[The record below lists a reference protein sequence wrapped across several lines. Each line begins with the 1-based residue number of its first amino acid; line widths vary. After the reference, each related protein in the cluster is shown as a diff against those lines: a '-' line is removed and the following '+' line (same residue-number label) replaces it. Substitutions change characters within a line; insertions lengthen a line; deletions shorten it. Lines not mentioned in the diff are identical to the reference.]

1 MNDQECYLRQLIV
14 LLCIG
19 MQMIIYAQHK
29 DKFTVVLDAG
39 HGGKDPGAVANQV
52 KEKDVTLSVVL
63 KVGQLIGKHKDVEV
77 VYTRKTD
84 KTLELDQRPKIA
96 NKSKA
101 NVFVSVH
108 CNSVESKSGAAK
120 GTETFVL
127 GVSRDKHNM
136 EVAKRENSVIFL
148 EENYQEKYQGYD
160 PNNPES
166 VVGLM
171 LLQDEYKNQSILL
184 ASAIQ
189 KDFTNR
195 LKRTD
200 RGVKQAGFLV
210 LRDCAMPSILVEVGF
225 LTNKEEANY
234 LKSEKG
240 QDELAKSIANAIINY
255 KNDHYSYSE
264 ATEVVS
270 NNTISSEVS
279 EPKSKNK
286 TTTKSKSSTT
296 TKGVHFKV
304 QIATSTNDLEAKS
317 QNFKGL
323 KPISKSKEGKLFRY
337 YYGDVTDY
345 KTAQE
350 LLKAAKNKGY
360 TDAYIVA
367 FKNGELVKVSDVVK

>member
-1 MNDQECYLRQLIV
+1 MNNWKTSLKRMFF
-14 LLCIG
+14 LLFVGIHVV
-19 MQMIIYAQHK
+19 MYSQSK
-29 DKFTVVLDAG
+29 DKFKVVLDAG
-39 HGGKDPGAVANQV
+39 HGGKDPGAVAHQL

-63 KVGQLIGKHKDVEV
+63 KVGQLLSKYKDVEV
-77 VYTRKTD
+77 IYTRKTD

-108 CNSVESKSGAAK
+108 CNSVENRNNAAK

-136 EVAKRENSVIFL
+136 EVAKKENSVIFL

-171 LLQDEYKNQSILL
+171 LLQDEYKNQSISL

-189 KDFTNR
+189 KDFANR
-195 LKRTD
+195 LNRLD

-210 LRDCAMPSILVEVGF
+210 LRDCAMPSILIELGF

-240 QDELAKSIANAIINY
+240 QQELAKSIANAIINY

-264 ATEVVS
+264 ASEIISDNTNTEFES
-270 NNTISSEVS
+270 A
-279 EPKSKNK
+279 SKNTNSPK
-286 TTTKSKSSTT
+286 TKESALTKA
-296 TKGVHFKV
+296 VQFKV
-304 QIATSTNDLEAKS
+304 QISTSTNNLETKP

-323 KPISKSKEGKLFRY
+323 KPITKNKEGKLFRY
-337 YYGDVTDY
+337 YYGDVSDY
-345 KTAQE
+345 KKAQE
-350 LLKAAKNKGY
+350 LLKIAKNKGY

-367 FKNGELVKVSDVVK
+367 FKNGKQVKISEVVK